1 MNDDESEIAR
11 NSVFAQRRIGALQIY
26 LSVCYQIFH
35 YLAQIETHPR
45 LYAEANVHGYAVEGV
60 GNQGLAVVLQRVRS
74 VNKLHVDKP
83 VMVSTFR
90 LLVDDGVEQLVIY
103 GTFLVGVVHINQV
116 GSVLRDALVG
126 LDVGDNLIIII
137 QRFGADIMAAYLHG
151 FHPHVHHQEQ
161 DSANEHRTPS
171 TCKKL

>member
-1 MNDDESEIAR
+1 M
-11 NSVFAQRRIGALQIY
+11 
-26 LSVCYQIFH
+26 
-35 YLAQIETHPR
+35 
-45 LYAEANVHGYAVEGV
+45 HGYAVEGV
-60 GNQGLAVVLQRVRS
+60 GNQGLAVVLQRVRC

-137 QRFGADIMAAYLHG
+137 QRFGADIMAAYLDG
-151 FHPHVHHQEQ
+151 VDPYIHHQEQ
-161 DSANEHRTPS
+161 DSANKHRTPS
-171 TCKKL
+171 SCEEF

>member
-1 MNDDESEIAR
+1 
-11 NSVFAQRRIGALQIY
+11 
-26 LSVCYQIFH
+26 
-35 YLAQIETHPR
+35 
-45 LYAEANVHGYAVEGV
+45 
-60 GNQGLAVVLQRVRS
+60 
-74 VNKLHVDKP
+74 
-83 VMVSTFR
+83 MVSTFR

-116 GSVLRDALVG
+116 GSVFRDALVG